1 MAFITFEGIEG
12 CGKSTQAR
20 RMAEWLGSEAVL
32 TREPGGTTLGEG
44 IRALL
49 LDPRFAGM
57 APVAESLL
65 FFADRAEHVA
75 RRVRPALAE
84 GRHVICDRYVD
95 SSLAYQGFGRGLPLP
110 ALDTVAALATGGL
123 VPDLTV
129 LLDVAVDVGLGRVGR
144 RGTVDRLE
152 AEEKAFHE
160 RVADGFRTLAG
171 RDPGR
176 WLVLD
181 GNAKVG
187 DLEALIRAE
196 VVRRGICEE
205 TAR

>member
-20 RMAEWLGSEAVL
+20 RLAAWLGSGTIL

-49 LDPRFAGM
+49 LDPRHQGM

-75 RRVRPALAE
+75 RRVRPALDE
-84 GRHVICDRYVD
+84 GRSVVCDRYVD
-95 SSLAYQGFGRGLPLP
+95 SSLAYQGFGRGLPLE
-110 ALDTVAALATGGL
+110 ALDAVATLATGGL
-123 VPDLTV
+123 SPDLTV
-129 LLDVAVDVGLGRVGR
+129 LLDVTVDVGLGRVGR
-144 RGTVDRLE
+144 RGPVDRLE

-160 RVADGFRTLAG
+160 RVRQGFHVLVK
-171 RDPGR
+171 RDPHR

-181 GNAKVG
+181 GSSAAE

-196 VVRRGICEE
+196 VIRRDIRGGH
-205 TAR
+205 

>member
-20 RMAEWLGSEAVL
+20 RLAEWLGSGTIL

-49 LDPRFAGM
+49 LDPRHQGM

-75 RRVRPALAE
+75 RRVRPALDE
-84 GRHVICDRYVD
+84 GRSVVCDRYVD
-95 SSLAYQGFGRGLPLP
+95 SSLAYQGFGRGLRLV
-110 ALDTVAALATGGL
+110 ALDAVATLATGGL
-123 VPDLTV
+123 RPDLTV
-129 LLDVAVDVGLGRVGR
+129 LLDVTVDVGLGRVGR
-144 RGTVDRLE
+144 RGPVDRLE

-160 RVADGFRTLAG
+160 RVRQGFHMLVK
-171 RDPGR
+171 RDPHR

-181 GNAKVG
+181 GSAGVEE
-187 DLEALIRAE
+187 LEALIRAE
-196 VVRRGICEE
+196 VIRRHIRGGD
-205 TAR
+205 

>member
-20 RMAEWLGSEAVL
+20 RLAEWLGAGTIL
-32 TREPGGTTLGEG
+32 TREPGGTPLGEG
-44 IRALL
+44 IRTLL
-49 LDPRFAGM
+49 LDPRHAGM

-75 RRVRPALAE
+75 RRVRPALDE
-84 GRHVICDRYVD
+84 GRSVVCDRYVD

-110 ALDTVAALATGGL
+110 ALDAVAALATGGL
-123 VPDLTV
+123 SPDLTV
-129 LLDVAVDVGLGRVGR
+129 LLDLPVDVGLGRVGR
-144 RGTVDRLE
+144 RGPVDRME

-160 RVADGFRTLAG
+160 RVRQGFLALVD
-171 RDPGR
+171 REPHR

-181 GNAKVG
+181 GRSAIL
-187 DLEALIRAE
+187 DLETSIRAE
-196 VVRRGICEE
+196 VVRRNIG
-205 TAR
+205 RGN